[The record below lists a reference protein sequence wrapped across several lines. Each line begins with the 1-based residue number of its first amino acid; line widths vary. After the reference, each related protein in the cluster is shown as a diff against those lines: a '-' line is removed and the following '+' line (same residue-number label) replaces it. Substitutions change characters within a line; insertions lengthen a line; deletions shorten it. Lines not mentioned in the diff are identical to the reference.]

1 MALLVS
7 SFHESNLFDSNLV
20 IESQGLYLID
30 FFVGVDANDGVGHVV
45 RDLVKVTPNRSGLE
59 DLKEMII
66 L

>member
-66 L
+66 

>member
-1 MALLVS
+1 
-7 SFHESNLFDSNLV
+7 LFDSNLV

-30 FFVGVDANDGVGHVV
+30 FFVGIDANDGVGHVV

-66 L
+66 

>member
-30 FFVGVDANDGVGHVV
+30 FFVGIDANDGVGHVV

-66 L
+66 